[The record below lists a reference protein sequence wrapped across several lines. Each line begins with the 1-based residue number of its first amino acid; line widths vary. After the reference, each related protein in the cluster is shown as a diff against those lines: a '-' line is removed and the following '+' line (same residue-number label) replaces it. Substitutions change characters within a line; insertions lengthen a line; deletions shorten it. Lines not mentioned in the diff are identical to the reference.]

1 MAELRHAFCYT
12 PAEMGARSL
21 PTQPIP
27 VGGNPRALSDERG
40 PGRAGRRSLEQS
52 RVTFVAQPFRLC
64 DWLS

>member
-27 VGGNPRALSDERG
+27 VAPAIRERFPTG
-40 PGRAGRRSLEQS
+40 VVQDARAGAR
-52 RVTFVAQPFRLC
+52 
-64 DWLS
+64 